1 MSGVAARPQHNRDS
15 ARNTICIRPNPE
27 ERHVNPELR
36 KLADEYW
43 EYYLESNPTTA
54 HMNGDYRFMDRIE
67 DVSRAGE
74 DSDIARKRGFAAQ
87 ARGFDPAELSPA
99 DQITRETL
107 IFECESTAAITEM
120 RQAEFGV
127 DPIFGVQALFQV
139 LIPQL
144 TVETE
149 EHAEMMLAKYA
160 ALPTALDQGT
170 ERLREGI
177 AAKRVNAEFAVSKT
191 VEQLDAMLD
200 APVEDSPFLKAQM
213 PADYSDDQIA
223 EWRTKAAVIIAE
235 QIRPAFERYRDV
247 IRDEVGPVARSDEEA
262 GLSFLGDGDLVYS
275 RLIERYTTMPMQA
288 GEIHE
293 VGLQQIDRLAE
304 EYREI
309 AGPILGTTDLAEI
322 FASLRD
328 DPELHHTTGAGVV
341 KQSEDAFAA
350 AKAEMPNWFGKMP
363 KSDCFVEETQH
374 GPVAFYYPPAEDG
387 SREGTFFMNT
397 VDPTSWGTYEVQ
409 STAFHEGI
417 PGHHLQIAIAQELG
431 DAVPAFQRNGFISA
445 YGEGW
450 GLYTERLADE
460 MGLYSTE
467 LDRVG
472 MLSADS
478 MRACRLVVDTGMH
491 ALGWSRQQGIDYVA
505 ANSPMAMHTI
515 IEEIDRYL
523 SFPGQAL
530 SYMIG
535 RLEIQRMRADAE
547 AALGDNF
554 DIKGFHDAVLGSG
567 LVTLPTLDR
576 MIQEWAAA

>member
-1 MSGVAARPQHNRDS
+1 MSPD
-15 ARNTICIRPNPE
+15 
-27 ERHVNPELR
+27 LR

-43 EYYLESNPTTA
+43 EYTLESQPTTA
-54 HMNGDYRFMDRIE
+54 HMLGDYRYMDRME
-67 DVSRAGE
+67 DVSRAGQ
-74 DSDIARKRGFAAQ
+74 DADIARQREFAAK
-87 ARGFDPAELSPA
+87 AAAFDPETLDPA
-99 DQITRETL
+99 DRITRDTL
-107 IFECESTAAITEM
+107 IYEAGTAAGVEEM

-127 DPIFGVQALFQV
+127 DPIFGPQAVFQV
-139 LIPQL
+139 AIPQM
-144 TVETE
+144 TVETT
-149 EHAEMMLAKYA
+149 EHAEMMLDKYSA
-160 ALPTALDQGT
+160 IATMLDQST

-177 AAKRVNAEFAVSKT
+177 ISGRVNADFAVTKT
-191 VEQLDAMLD
+191 VEQIDELLAT
-200 APVEDSPFLKAQM
+200 PIEDDVFLRAQM
-213 PADYSDDQIA
+213 PAEYSEDDVVAWRMRAA
-223 EWRTKAAVIIAE
+223 EIVMNE
-235 QIRPAFERYRDV
+235 IRPAYERYRDV

-262 GLSFLGDGDLVYS
+262 GLRYLPDGDLVYA
-275 RLIERYTTMPMQA
+275 RLIERYTTLPMQA
-288 GEIHE
+288 EEIHE
-293 VGLQQIDRLAE
+293 VGLQQIDRLAD
-304 EYREI
+304 EYLEL
-309 AGPILGTTDLAEI
+309 AGPLLGTTSLEDI
-322 FASLRD
+322 FTALRD
-328 DPELHHTTGAGVV
+328 DPELHHTTGPDVV
-341 KQSEDAFAA
+341 EQSEEAFAA
-350 AKAEMPNWFGKMP
+350 AKAEMPNWFGRLP

-431 DAVPAFQRNGFISA
+431 DSVPAFQRNGFISA

-460 MGLYSTE
+460 MGLYASE

-491 ALGWSRQQGIDYVA
+491 ALGWSRQQAIDYIA
-505 ANSPMAMHTI
+505 ASSPMAMHSI
-515 IEEIDRYL
+515 VEEVDRYL

-535 RLEIQRMRADAE
+535 RLEIQRMRAEAE
-547 AALGDNF
+547 AALGDDF

-576 MIQEWAAA
+576 MIKEWATAS

>member
-1 MSGVAARPQHNRDS
+1 VSPD
-15 ARNTICIRPNPE
+15 
-27 ERHVNPELR
+27 LR

-43 EYYLESNPTTA
+43 EYTLESQPTTA
-54 HMNGDYRFMDRIE
+54 HMLGDYRYMDRME
-67 DVSRAGE
+67 DVSRAGQ
-74 DSDIARKRGFAAQ
+74 DADIARQREFAAK
-87 ARGFDPAELSPA
+87 AAAFDPETLDPA
-99 DQITRETL
+99 DRITRDTL
-107 IFECESTAAITEM
+107 IYEAGTAAGVEEM

-127 DPIFGVQALFQV
+127 DPIFGPQAVFQV
-139 LIPQL
+139 AIPQM
-144 TVETE
+144 TVETT
-149 EHAEMMLAKYA
+149 EHAEMMLDKYSA
-160 ALPTALDQGT
+160 IATMLDQST

-177 AAKRVNAEFAVSKT
+177 ISGRVNADFAVTKT
-191 VEQLDAMLD
+191 VEQIDELLAT
-200 APVEDSPFLKAQM
+200 PIEDDVFLRAQM
-213 PADYSDDQIA
+213 PAEYSEDDVVAWRMRAA
-223 EWRTKAAVIIAE
+223 EIVMNE
-235 QIRPAFERYRDV
+235 IRPAYERYRDV

-262 GLSFLGDGDLVYS
+262 GLRYLPDGDLVYA
-275 RLIERYTTMPMQA
+275 RLIERYTTLPMQA
-288 GEIHE
+288 EEIHE
-293 VGLQQIDRLAE
+293 VGLQQIDRLAD
-304 EYREI
+304 EYLEL
-309 AGPILGTTDLAEI
+309 AGPLLGTTSLEDI
-322 FASLRD
+322 FTALRD
-328 DPELHHTTGAGVV
+328 DPELHHTTGPDVV
-341 KQSEDAFAA
+341 EQSEEAFAA
-350 AKAEMPNWFGKMP
+350 AKAEMPNWFGRLP

-431 DAVPAFQRNGFISA
+431 DSVPAFQRNGFISA

-460 MGLYSTE
+460 MGLYASE

-491 ALGWSRQQGIDYVA
+491 ALGWSRQQAIDYIA
-505 ANSPMAMHTI
+505 ASSPMAMHSI
-515 IEEIDRYL
+515 VEEVDRYL

-535 RLEIQRMRADAE
+535 RLEIQRMRAEAE
-547 AALGDNF
+547 AALGDDF

-576 MIQEWAAA
+576 MIKEWATAS